1 MLKIKTEAS
10 TFNCGDKL
18 VVKHNEA
25 GYVILIQNTDS
36 SVITYQLQEY
46 KEGVMDSSSSK
57 GIVIGILVALLVF
70 GGFIGFM
77 YMRKKKMLQAALERE
92 HQGRPLID

>member
-1 MLKIKTEAS
+1 MLKVKTEAS
-10 TFNCGDKL
+10 SFNCGDKL

-25 GYVILIQNTDS
+25 GSVVLIQNTSS
-36 SVITYQLQEY
+36 SVINYQLQEY
-46 KEGVMDSSSSK
+46 KESIMDSSSSK

-77 YMRKKKMLQAALERE
+77 YMRKKRLLQAALERE